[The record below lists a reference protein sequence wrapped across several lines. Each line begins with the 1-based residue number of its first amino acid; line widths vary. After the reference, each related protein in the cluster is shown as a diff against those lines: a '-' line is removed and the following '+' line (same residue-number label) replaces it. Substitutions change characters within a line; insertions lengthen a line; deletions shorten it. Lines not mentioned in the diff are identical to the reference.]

1 MFYCSRAAVDEAVC
15 CNVGVAQPYACIIVR
30 YSVEGRI
37 KVDRINMVESAKSL
51 KNYYSVMHDAA
62 NIFM

>member
-1 MFYCSRAAVDEAVC
+1 MCY
-15 CNVGVAQPYACIIVR
+15 NVGVAKPYAYIIAR
-30 YSVEGRI
+30 YSVEGRT

-51 KNYYSVMHDAA
+51 KNYYSAMHDAA